1 MKDNFEKCLALVL
14 KSEGGFVNNP
24 RDPGGM
30 TNLGVTKVTYERWL
44 NEPVTEEQMRA
55 LTPND
60 VEQLYREWYWDGV
73 RGDDL
78 PAGVDYCTFDLAV
91 NSGIGTAVRLLQ
103 DASNTV
109 PDGKLGPVSMVAI
122 QEMDARAIVSELQA
136 LRLAYLKKIST
147 WPVFGKGWAKR
158 VSDVTAA
165 ALEMLA

>member
-1 MKDNFEKCLALVL
+1 MKNNFEKCLALVL
-14 KSEGGFVNNP
+14 KSERRYVNNP
-24 RDPGGM
+24 HDPGGM

-55 LTPND
+55 LTPDD
-60 VEQLYREWYWDGV
+60 VEPLYREWYWDGV

-78 PAGVDYCTFDLAV
+78 PAGVDYFVFDFAV
-91 NSGIGTAVRLLQ
+91 NSGIGTAIRMLQ

-136 LRLAYLKKIST
+136 SRLAYLKKIST